1 MIQEKIIEDISEC
14 LHIDAHELEYIF
26 SKAKILGYLGIQEAK
41 HLISMG
47 IPLISMLTNIMRMN
61 PEEVGYCIKNGKI
74 PFYDLCVMLGIF
86 GQDIMARKQN
96 KVIDSY
102 SQK

>member
-1 MIQEKIIEDISEC
+1 MIEEKIIEDICGIMQTEP
-14 LHIDAHELEYIF
+14 DELNYIF
-26 SKAKILGYLGIQEAK
+26 LKVKLLGYLNIQEFR
-41 HLISMG
+41 HLVEMG
-47 IPLISMLTNIMRMN
+47 IPIIGIFTNIMRISTDQAFS
-61 PEEVGYCIKNGKI
+61 YIKDGKI
-74 PFYDLCVMLGIF
+74 PYSDLCVILGIF